1 MKTKKVKSTWRK
13 NHFYKS
19 NRMQMYY
26 IITNK
31 ANTKKDE
38 VQRYEEIKS

>member
-1 MKTKKVKSTWRK
+1 MKTKSKEYTDK